1 MNDVD
6 AVLEFGVIIPA
17 RFGSKR
23 LPGKPLLDLGGKP
36 MVVRVM
42 ELAARAGATFVVVA
56 TDDERVV
63 EVVTQAGGEAILTSA
78 EHETGTDR
86 LAEVARR
93 LHLEPETII
102 VNLQGD
108 EPALP
113 PEHLLRVATALA
125 EEAEAGLAT
134 LATPLRDK
142 RELFDPNVVKV
153 VLDQGHKALYFS
165 RAPMPWLRD
174 ELTLEGAGEQ
184 TGPLPEETFLR
195 HVGVYAYRVSTLLSL
210 SQARPAPL
218 ELAEKL
224 EQLRALWLGMK
235 IQVALVPEL
244 PAGGVDTE
252 EDATRVRALFEG
264 R

>member
-1 MNDVD
+1 MSEPD
-6 AVLEFGVIIPA
+6 AQLEFGVIIPA
-17 RFGSKR
+17 RFASTR

-42 ELAARAGATFVVVA
+42 ELAALAGATFVVVA
-56 TDDERVV
+56 TDDERVA
-63 EVVTQAGGEAILTSA
+63 EAVVRAGGEAIMTSP
-78 EHETGTDR
+78 EHDTGTDR

-93 LHLEPETII
+93 LHLEPETIV

-113 PEHLLRVATALA
+113 PELLARAAGALV
-125 EEAEAGLAT
+125 EQPDAGLAT
-134 LATPLRDK
+134 LATPIRER
-142 RELFDPNVVKV
+142 RELTDPNVVKV
-153 VLDQGHKALYFS
+153 VLDQGHRAMYFS
-165 RAPMPWLRD
+165 RAPIPWVRD
-174 ELTLEGAGEQ
+174 EATDAPGAAAG
-184 TGPLPEETFLR
+184 LPEETFLR
-195 HVGVYAYRVSTLLSL
+195 HIGVYAYRVSTLLSL
-210 SQARPAPL
+210 SQARSAPL

-235 IQVALVPEL
+235 IQVALVTEL

-252 EDATRVRALFEG
+252 EDLARMQAFFEG